1 MDDNNDGNDD
11 DKICHNHDTDVK
23 CKNDLIV
30 GAGWGERGRSRL
42 GSAEGSAAELSKM
55 SKYTE
60 L

>member
-42 GSAEGSAAELSKM
+42 GSAEESPELKNQIKS
-55 SKYTE
+55 
-60 L
+60 